1 MQINILLKCV
11 CRSPCILVFTWDNNK
26 DTHPAPTKNNMCLH
40 ILTIQLLL
48 KWDYT
53 IQLIW
58 ISSCFF
64 KVMVELKFVC
74 YFFGCSLDLSF
85 CVIVYSSQVIF
96 FPYTLN
102 THTKYIKVK
111 LWQLQILHI
120 KVVTSSGYFKLFKN
134 LYQPYLTLINQ
145 IWLRCVICII
155 IFHLYNRSL

>member
-1 MQINILLKCV
+1 MQINILLKFV
-11 CRSPCILVFTWDNNK
+11 CRTMYFVLTWDNNR
-26 DTHPAPTKNNMCLH
+26 DTHRAPTKNNMCLH

-85 CVIVYSSQVIF
+85 CVILYSSQVIF
-96 FPYTLN
+96 FPYILN

-120 KVVTSSGYFKLFKN
+120 KVDISSGYFRFFKN
-134 LYQPYLTLINQ
+134 WYQLCLALTNK
-145 IWLRCVICII
+145 
-155 IFHLYNRSL
+155 

>member
-1 MQINILLKCV
+1 MNQANHINMY
-11 CRSPCILVFTWDNNK
+11 N
-26 DTHPAPTKNNMCLH
+26 
-40 ILTIQLLL
+40 TII
-48 KWDYT
+48 YT

-120 KVVTSSGYFKLFKN
+120 KVDTSSGHFKLFKN

-145 IWLRCVICII
+145 IWLECVICII
-155 IFHLYNRSL
+155 IYIILTFKINLYNIWIPCWYKTNDIIYQKYWTDKKPFANRKKPRQ

>member
-1 MQINILLKCV
+1 MCV
-11 CRSPCILVFTWDNNK
+11 EPSIFVLAWDNK
-26 DTHPAPTKNNMCLH
+26 KYTHRAPTKNNLCLH
-40 ILTIQLLL
+40 TLTIQLLL

-85 CVIVYSSQVIF
+85 CVISYSSQVIF
-96 FPYTLN
+96 FPYILN

-120 KVVTSSGYFKLFKN
+120 KVDISSGYFRFFKN
-134 LYQPYLTLINQ
+134 WYQFCLALTNK
-145 IWLRCVICII
+145 
-155 IFHLYNRSL
+155 